1 MEVGLGL
8 VAAILIG
15 GAWFAVRLATR
26 RAISDAMPNAPP
38 WVLIAVAL
46 AMVVWAVLDAT
57 GVVHESPY
65 RRVKTYMVGGMCAVV
80 LIALALGVRKKAP

>member
-8 VAAILIG
+8 VAAALIA
-15 GAWFAVRLATR
+15 GAWFAVRVATR
-26 RAISDAMPNAPP
+26 RAVREAMPNPPP
-38 WVLIAVAL
+38 WVPIAVAL

-65 RRVKTYMVGGMCAVV
+65 RQVRTYLIGGMCAVV
-80 LIALALGVRKKAP
+80 LIALALGARKKAP